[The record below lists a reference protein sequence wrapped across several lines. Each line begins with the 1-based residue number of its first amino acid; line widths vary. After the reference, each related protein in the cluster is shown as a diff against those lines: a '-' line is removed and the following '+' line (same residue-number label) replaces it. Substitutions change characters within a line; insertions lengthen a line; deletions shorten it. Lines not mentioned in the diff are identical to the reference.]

1 MAAPLLIG
9 MFKSFNNFESLAI
22 VFVSFITKQSISHK
36 MVKGAA
42 WSTFKSG
49 LIRVLSTT
57 DTKQL
62 KMQVS
67 PWRQHWRSGPH
78 WIHQELPRTKI
89 GKLPKDDDATRHL
102 H

>member
-36 MVKGAA
+36 MVKGA
-42 WSTFKSG
+42 TFKSS